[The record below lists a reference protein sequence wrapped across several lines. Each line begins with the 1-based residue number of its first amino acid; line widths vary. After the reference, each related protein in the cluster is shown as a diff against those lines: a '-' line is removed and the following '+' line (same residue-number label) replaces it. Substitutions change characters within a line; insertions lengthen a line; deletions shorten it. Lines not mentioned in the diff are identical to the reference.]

1 MPTTNRQH
9 RRQTLLTSLACGATV
24 AQAATQAG
32 VTERTVY
39 RYLAD
44 DAFRQEL
51 QSLQDEAIQRG
62 AARLTA
68 AAPEALKVL
77 LEMQGSTMPPSVRR
91 AAARDLWD
99 LSQRHRETIT
109 LEKRLQNLE
118 NYAHSTQ
125 PDCQS
130 APVPASGS
138 VPATPPTA
146 TGRPRRKRAT
156 HLVLNALACGATI
169 AQAAAKAKVSER
181 TVYRRLEDH
190 AFRQQLRTLQT
201 EMTQRAAA
209 LLLAGT
215 MQATKTLIELL
226 APSTPPSVR
235 RAAARDVLELGL
247 CLRQMVELENRV
259 KELEVIAGVPVAA

>member
-1 MPTTNRQH
+1 MATTNRQH
-9 RRQTLLTSLACGATV
+9 RRQALLTSLACGATV
-24 AQAATQAG
+24 AQAAAQTG

-44 DAFRQEL
+44 AAFRQEL

-77 LEMQGSTMPPSVRR
+77 LEMQASSMPPSVRR
-91 AAARDLWD
+91 AAARDVWD

-118 NYAHSTQ
+118 NYAQGTQ
-125 PDCQS
+125 PDCQN
-130 APVPASGS
+130 APVPGNGS
-138 VPATPPTA
+138 VSAAPASAPS
-146 TGRPRRKRAT
+146 RPRRKRGT
-156 HLVLNALACGATI
+156 HLLLNALACGATV
-169 AQAAAKAKVSER
+169 AQAAAKARVSQR
-181 TVYRRLEDH
+181 TVYRRLADH
-190 AFRQQLRTLQT
+190 AFRQQLRSLQT

-259 KELEVIAGVPVAA
+259 RELEVMAGVPVAA